1 MPKISF
7 SDTIPLEKPI
17 PQYCCTDCIHKHH
30 INKDLFE
37 CTILGTYHF
46 NKESYNSLCLK
57 KATSLNRSAICIGAF
72 AIKDDGT
79 FEFTGVYTVGILKT
93 PSTDHNCISGV
104 YKEFEAKIKEIGK
117 PVRFLLI
124 AEKRYNLWTT
134 ITNKV
139 NIETA
144 SEIIK
149 ELNANNL

>member
-7 SDTIPLEKPI
+7 NDTIPLEKSI
-17 PQYCCTDCIHKHH
+17 PQYNCKDCIHKHH
-30 INKDLFE
+30 ICTDLFE

-46 NKESYNSLCLK
+46 NKENYQFLCLQ
-57 KATSLNRSAICIGAF
+57 KATSLNRSAICVGAF

-79 FEFTGVYTVGILKT
+79 FEFTGIYTVGILKT
-93 PSTDHNCISGV
+93 LSTDHNCIVGI
-104 YKEFEAKIKEIGK
+104 YKEFEAKIKKIGK

-124 AEKRYNLWTT
+124 AEKRYDLWNK
-134 ITNKV
+134 ITNNVDIKTV
-139 NIETA
+139 